1 MAASGVREPMAKV
14 DTAWLRMES
23 PENRMMIT
31 GVMVFAERLPL
42 ERLRRLV
49 EERFLAFPR
58 FRQRAVDTPAGAF
71 WEEVEPDLEW
81 HVRRAALPKGGE
93 RSALQAL
100 VSELASTGLDHDRPL
115 WQFHLV
121 ERYGPGSALI
131 ARIHH
136 CYADGI
142 ALVQVLLSLT
152 DTSPKARPRDALP
165 RRWLKDDG
173 GDVFRR
179 LLGAGR
185 AGLDRALAW
194 TGRIV
199 DFGGQMIRDP
209 SLGGVLLREGLHI
222 ARELGRVLTLAD
234 DPPTPLRRPLGPDKA
249 VAWAEPIPLDEV
261 KAIGRAY
268 GCTVNDVL
276 LAAASG
282 ALRRLLCDL
291 GEDPEGLAIRA
302 TVPVNLRPLEHA
314 KKLGNRFG
322 LVFLDLPVGEANPV
336 ARLERVAAAM
346 RELKGSRQAIIAY
359 GLLGALGM
367 GPQVLQK
374 PALELLSRKATV
386 VATNVPG
393 PAEPLY
399 LAGARI
405 ADIMFWVPQSGSIG
419 VGLSILSYEGAVR
432 FGVIADRR
440 CLAEPEA
447 LVERFRPEL
456 EKLLY
461 LALLEDWETPVSAE
475 AAEAWRLRLEGE
487 SSRDPRPEGAR

>member
-1 MAASGVREPMAKV
+1 MRASGRREAMAKV

-42 ERLRRLV
+42 KRLRRLIAQ
-49 EERFLAFPR
+49 RFLAFPR
-58 FRQRAVDTPAGAF
+58 FRQRAVDTPSGAF

-81 HVRRAALPKGGE
+81 HVQPAALAG
-93 RSALQAL
+93 RADQRALAAL
-100 VSELASTGLDHDRPL
+100 VSELASTGLDHERPL

-121 ERYGPGSALI
+121 ERFGTGSALI

-152 DTSPKARPRDALP
+152 DTSPQAKPRDALP

-185 AGLDRALAW
+185 AGLGRALAW

-199 DFGGQMIRDP
+199 DLGGQVIRDP
-209 SLGGVLLREGLHI
+209 SLGAIVLREGLHI
-222 ARELGRVLTLAD
+222 ARELARVIALSD
-234 DPPTPLRRPLGPDKA
+234 DPPTPLRRPLSTEKR
-249 VAWAEPIPLDEV
+249 VAWAEPIPLEEV
-261 KAIGRAY
+261 KAVGRAY

-282 ALRRLLCDL
+282 ALRRLLHDL
-291 GEDPEGLAIRA
+291 GEDPQGLVIRA

-314 KKLGNRFG
+314 KKLGNHFG
-322 LVFLDLPVGEANPV
+322 LVFLDLPIGEPNPV

-346 RELKGSRQAIIAY
+346 RELKGSRQALVAY

-367 GPQVLQK
+367 GPQALQK
-374 PALELLSRKATV
+374 PALELFSRKATV

-393 PAEPLY
+393 PQQPLY
-399 LAGARI
+399 LAGTRI

-419 VGLSILSYEGAVR
+419 VGLSILSYDGAVR
-432 FGVIADRR
+432 FGVIGDRH
-440 CLAEPEA
+440 CLPEPEA

-456 EKLLY
+456 ENLLY
-461 LALLEDWETPVSAE
+461 LALLEDWEQPITAAVAE
-475 AAEAWRLRLEGE
+475 GWRCRLEDPA
-487 SSRDPRPEGAR
+487 SSETA